1 MAGTPYL
8 TAPVKSKGMP
18 KGIPY
23 IIGNEAAER
32 YSFYGMKAIL
42 VIFMTK
48 YLMDSN
54 GEVAPMSE
62 GDAKVWY
69 HLFNSA
75 VYFTPLLGAIIAD
88 AFLGKYKTIISLSL
102 VYCAGH
108 LALALDDSRLGL
120 SIGLTLIA
128 IGAGGIKPCVS
139 AHVGDQFGKTNG
151 HLISKIFAW
160 FYFSIN
166 FGAFLSQ
173 IMTPVLLDRYGPHVA
188 FGVPG
193 GLMLL
198 ATFVF
203 WLGREKFVHIPAGG
217 MGFLKET
224 FSQKGLKI
232 IGRLCVIYIFV
243 AMFWALFDQSS
254 SAWVL
259 QADKMDRNL
268 LGLEWLPSQI
278 GAINPVMIM
287 AFIPIFTFLV
297 YPALNRVFPLTPLRK
312 IAIGF
317 FVAVPSFLIPAWIE
331 TQIAGGELPNIIW
344 QIAAYVLLTA
354 AEVFISITALEFSY
368 TQAPQ
373 KMKSL
378 ILGFFLMSV
387 SIGNLFTAGVNH
399 FIQNDPPSFTADVNG
414 TYVLSLAAND
424 GNSTVKKLVTILV
437 KNELPKEDN
446 ATDANVTDGNAI
458 KPRKNEKTPPTANA
472 GQLRAV
478 PSGKIVRLYGT
489 AMKGDFN
496 GAFSYRWIFIQTPE
510 DSKLNSGNISMATT
524 RNPFFT
530 PDTIGDYKLRFS
542 VMVGDEP
549 RFKLDEKSGKAVLTQ
564 PTAAFDTVTVT
575 VTPNNLPPEVEAG
588 ENQTTPLNKPV
599 MLNGEG
605 TFDPNGDAL
614 TYEWSFVSVPEDSEL
629 TDAAIAGRTFPGPT
643 SKLKGAN
650 YYLFFA
656 GMMLLAALVFI
667 PVAIAYK
674 PKEYLQ
680 EEGNVAE
687 NKPEAEVA

>member
-1 MAGTPYL
+1 MAKPEYL
-8 TAPVKSKGMP
+8 SAPVKSEGMP

-48 YLMDSN
+48 YMMDSS
-54 GEVAPMSE
+54 GEVAPMSA

-75 VYFTPLLGAIIAD
+75 VYFTPLLGAILAD
-88 AFLGKYKTIISLSL
+88 AFLGKYKTIISLSI
-102 VYCAGH
+102 VYCLGH
-108 LALALDDSRLGL
+108 FALALDDSRLGL
-120 SIGLTLIA
+120 SVGLTLIA

-198 ATFVF
+198 ATIVF
-203 WLGREKFVHIPAGG
+203 WMGRKKFIHIPAGG

-224 FSQKGLKI
+224 FSKTGLKI

-259 QADKMDRNL
+259 QADRMDRNL

-287 AFIPIFTFLV
+287 TFIPIFTWLI

-312 IAIGF
+312 ISIGL

-331 TQIAGGELPNIIW
+331 TQIAGGELPNISW

-368 TQAPQ
+368 TQAPK

-399 FIQNDPPSFTADVNG
+399 FIQNDPPSFKADVEG
-414 TYVLSLAAND
+414 TYALWLKVED
-424 GNSTVKKLVTILV
+424 GQTTEMATVLV
-437 KNELPKEDN
+437 KVGPKVEKKGFLRKMW
-446 ATDANVTDGNAI
+446 DGLRSSNQ
-458 KPRKNEKTPPTANA
+458 KSDGPRGKTPAPKKPPTANA
-472 GQLRAV
+472 GHVRAV
-478 PSGKIVRLYGT
+478 PPNQLVRLYGT
-489 AMKGDFN
+489 ADKGDYN
-496 GAFSYRWIFIQTPE
+496 GAFKYAWKFVSEPRGAAL
-510 DSKLNSGNISMATT
+510 KKANT
-524 RNPFFT
+524 RNPHFT
-530 PDTIGDYKLRFS
+530 PS
-542 VMVGDEP
+542 AVGKYELQ
-549 RFKLDEKSGKAVLTQ
+549 FVVNVGEEAKAVATN
-564 PTAAFDTVTVT
+564 TVIIQVT
-575 VTPNNLPPEVEAG
+575 SENLPPVVKVDEGGDV
-588 ENQTTPLNKPV
+588 PLNEPV
-599 MLNGEG
+599 MLNATS
-605 TFDPNGDAL
+605 TFDPNGDEL
-614 TYEWSFVSVPEDSEL
+614 TYEWNFLYVPVDSNL
-629 TDAAIAGRTFPGPT
+629 TDESIAGSQFPGPT
-643 SKLKGAN
+643 SKLKGAS

-667 PVAIAYK
+667 PVAMAYK

-680 EEGNVAE
+680 DEQEAGE
-687 NKPEAEVA
+687 SGPE

>member
-1 MAGTPYL
+1 MADSPYL
-8 TAPVKSKGMP
+8 TAPVKSESMP

-42 VIFMTK
+42 VVFMTK
-48 YLMDSN
+48 YLMDNS
-54 GEVAPMSE
+54 GGSAPMSA

-88 AFLGKYKTIISLSL
+88 AFLGKYKTIISLSI
-102 VYCAGH
+102 VYCLGH
-108 LALALDDSRLGL
+108 LALALDETRLGL
-120 SIGLTLIA
+120 TVGLTLIA

-151 HLISKIFAW
+151 HLLSKIFAW

-198 ATFVF
+198 ATIVF
-203 WLGREKFVHIPAGG
+203 WMGRHKFIHIPTGG
-217 MGFLKET
+217 MGFIKET
-224 FSQKGLKI
+224 FSKEGLKI
-232 IGRLCVIYIFV
+232 IGRLCLIYIFV

-268 LGLEWLPSQI
+268 LGIEWLPSQI

-287 AFIPIFTFLV
+287 VFIPIFTWLV
-297 YPALNRVFPLTPLRK
+297 YPAINRFFPLTPLRK
-312 IAIGF
+312 ISIGF
-317 FVAVPSFLIPAWIE
+317 FIAVPSFLIPAWIE
-331 TQIAGGELPNIIW
+331 TQINGGELPNIIW

-354 AEVFISITALEFSY
+354 AEVCISITALEFSY
-368 TQAPQ
+368 TQAPK

-399 FIQNDPPSFTADVNG
+399 FIQNDPPSFKADVNG
-414 TYVLSLAAND
+414 TYQLQLEVND
-424 GNSTVKKLVTILV
+424 GQATEESKVFITVGPEKEATSFFESIREFLRGLKQNNASVGNKSAPSKKQ
-437 KNELPKEDN
+437 
-446 ATDANVTDGNAI
+446 
-458 KPRKNEKTPPTANA
+458 PTANA
-472 GQLRAV
+472 GHLRAV
-478 PSGKIVRLYGT
+478 PPKQLVRLYGT
-489 AMKGDFN
+489 ANKGDYD
-496 GAFSYRWIFIQTPE
+496 GAFTYRWKFLEVPE
-510 DSKLNSGNISMATT
+510 GSKIDGKVLAKADT
-524 RNPFFT
+524 RNPHFT
-530 PDTIGDYKLRFS
+530 PDIEGTYKLQFTIQ
-542 VMVGDEP
+542 VGDIVVSTP
-549 RFKLDEKSGKAVLTQ
+549 A
-564 PTAAFDTVTVT
+564 TASASVEIVATKENF
-575 VTPNNLPPEVEAG
+575 PPVVKVDG
-588 ENQTTPLNKPV
+588 NQTMPLNEKV
-599 MLNGEG
+599 MLNGAG
-605 TFDPNGDAL
+605 TFDPNGDNL
-614 TYEWSFVSVPEDSEL
+614 TYKWKFISVPNGSKL
-629 TDAAIAGRTFPGPT
+629 TDVSLEGSKFAGPT
-643 SKLKGAN
+643 SKLKGAE
-650 YYLFFA
+650 YYVFFA

-680 EEGNVAE
+680 EEEDLAE
-687 NKPEAEVA
+687 DKSEAEVA

>member
-108 LALALDDSRLGL
+108 LALALDETRLGL
-120 SIGLTLIA
+120 TVGLTLIA

-151 HLISKIFAW
+151 HLLSKIFAW

-224 FSQKGLKI
+224 FSKTGLKI

-399 FIQNDPPSFTADVNG
+399 FIQNPAPSFKPDVEGFYELQLEASDSSSTEQAKVVIAVGPELPQLGTIDMIKALFHGVKQSQPNKTPTA
-414 TYVLSLAAND
+414 
-424 GNSTVKKLVTILV
+424 KKL
-437 KNELPKEDN
+437 
-446 ATDANVTDGNAI
+446 
-458 KPRKNEKTPPTANA
+458 PTATA
-472 GQLRAV
+472 GRFRAV
-478 PSGKIVRLYGT
+478 PPNELVRLYGT
-489 AMKGDFN
+489 ADKGDYN
-496 GAFSYRWIFIQTPE
+496 GKFSYKWALISVPE
-510 DSKLNSGNISMATT
+510 GSQVNDSVLFKADT
-524 RNPFFT
+524 RNPHFT
-530 PDTIGDYKLRFS
+530 PDLEGDYEFQFI
-542 VMVGDEP
+542 VTVGKDA
-549 RFKLDEKSGKAVLTQ
+549 K
-564 PTAAFDTVTVT
+564 TAATNSVTLQVT
-575 VTPNNLPPEVEAG
+575 QENLPPIVKIVNVAEEQIGFVDSVVVLDG
-588 ENQTTPLNKPV
+588 T
-599 MLNGEG
+599 G

-614 TYEWSFVSVPEDSEL
+614 TYEWSFVSVPGGSEL
-629 TDAAIAGRTFPGPT
+629 TDAAIIGREFPGPT
-643 SKLKGAN
+643 SKLNGGN

-667 PVAIAYK
+667 PVAMAYK

-680 EEGNVAE
+680 DEEDSAE
-687 NKPEAEVA
+687 KEPEIEAA